1 MAQNND
7 YQVMLDMIKELE
19 EQSTYY
25 TDLLKT
31 DLIDD
36 GYNVQL
42 IDFIFQRYADKK
54 DELLADDERL
64 KQISTKFY
72 TGEDEFTLEDFKHNI
87 TKIYDVIS
95 IKEETNKLRNDADVV
110 INDYVNYL
118 TSPEYQEKKK
128 KRIIDMKEKA
138 EAETN
143 DVAKKKILRLVDAM
157 ESTMSLSFLFTRLNL
172 LGEKEKDNIL
182 KTFFDDKKSGYVIEK
197 YKGKSSKIGFNPNV
211 YKYFFNLEEKFLDE
225 EYHVY
230 NNLYLFFVMRYI
242 AYADAYNKE
251 DRMYCQSIFNNMANL
266 IYHKFT
272 TEDDENNFK
281 NVMCAFL
288 DYFKDD
294 YEYFEKYN
302 FTHPKHPRR
311 IEKDNEHEKEIHNI
325 LITNIKK
332 LTDDLNIE
340 KRSDLDE
347 LSNDE
352 LRILFNKLDEEK
364 HKHKPDV
371 FENES
376 EPELMAT
383 SEDDT
388 GRKNEFGE
396 DIIDYVPNVVILDS
410 LPSLSSDVNENDKKD
425 VQKLEESSL
434 TSTILDS
441 DESEIE
447 STDELAKKD

>member
-31 DLIDD
+31 DLTDE

-54 DELLADDERL
+54 DELLADDELL

-72 TGEDEFTLEDFKHNI
+72 TGEDEFTLGDFKYNI

-138 EAETN
+138 EAETD

-182 KTFFDDKKSGYVIEK
+182 KTFFDDKRSGYVIEK
-197 YKGKSSKIGFNPNV
+197 YKGKASKVGFNPNV

-311 IEKDNEHEKEIHNI
+311 IEKDKEHEKEIHNI

-340 KRSDLDE
+340 ERSDLDE

-352 LRILFNKLDEEK
+352 LRILFNQLDEE
-364 HKHKPDV
+364 KHKPDV

-376 EPELMAT
+376 EPEPMTT
-383 SEDDT
+383 SEIESTVIDVESDT
-388 GRKNEFGE
+388 LEEEVE
-396 DIIDYVPNVVILDS
+396 DEVTTEKS
-410 LPSLSSDVNENDKKD
+410 ELP
-425 VQKLEESSL
+425 LEESIL
-434 TSTILDS
+434 TSPILDS

-447 STDELAKKD
+447 STDELAKKIKEVI

>member
-31 DLIDD
+31 DLTDG
-36 GYNVQL
+36 GYNVKL
-42 IDFIFQRYADKK
+42 IDFIFQKYADKK
-54 DELLADDERL
+54 DELLADDELL

-72 TGEDEFTLEDFKHNI
+72 TGEDEFTLEDFKYNI

-182 KTFFDDKKSGYVIEK
+182 KTFFDDKRSGYVIEK
-197 YKGKSSKIGFNPNV
+197 YKGKSSKVGFNPDV

-311 IEKDNEHEKEIHNI
+311 IEKDKEHEKEIHNI

-332 LTDDLNIE
+332 LTHDLNIE
-340 KRSDLDE
+340 ERSYLDE

-352 LRILFNKLDEEK
+352 LRILFNQLDEEK
-364 HKHKPDV
+364 HKADV

-376 EPELMAT
+376 EPELMTT
-383 SEDDT
+383 SEYDT
-388 GRKNEFGE
+388 DIDVESDIMEEEVE
-396 DIIDYVPNVVILDS
+396 DEVTTENS
-410 LPSLSSDVNENDKKD
+410 ELP
-425 VQKLEESSL
+425 LEESSL